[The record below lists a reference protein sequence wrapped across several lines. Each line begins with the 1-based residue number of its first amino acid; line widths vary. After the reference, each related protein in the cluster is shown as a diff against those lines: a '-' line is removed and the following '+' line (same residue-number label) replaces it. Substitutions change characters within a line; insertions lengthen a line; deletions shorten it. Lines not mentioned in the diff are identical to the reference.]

1 MFTPHQTGRPAS
13 PRPVLQRTVCGCCA
27 VCKVHLNSSADPRL
41 LPCLHIVCNTCL
53 TKICTDGATQ
63 DCPLC
68 AQSFCLSE
76 VTECAIFEDT
86 SNNNKAPKCAGC
98 EESEVSG
105 WCVQCEEALCLD
117 CISAHHRVK
126 VTRDHEVTPK
136 KPPTGWIQRRRC
148 PSHTQESLR
157 FFCLVCEEL
166 TCKDCQLITHRG
178 HSFVQQ
184 EEAVGSQRQQLQSL
198 LDSIRHQKET
208 VISSLLL
215 LEARLQEIEKIK
227 VAAKKMLT
235 QVVHSIYQT
244 LVLKATQMLKVIE
257 ALFAEEVGCLLERK
271 TSLNSLEGCQEYIAA
286 FIDKILCTEG
296 HCLLVHTKRIETQ
309 VKKLLSQKAYTPET
323 MIELHLQIQNELCQH
338 IMKFGFLRIS
348 KVLVPFTTQ
357 RTDST
362 QLESVSVKSSNPN
375 SPLTATDV
383 HPAPTSSSV
392 DAQVQGE
399 CVLNSFTLRPC
410 ASSQIVQMNQAL
422 HSLPH
427 PSQPSQPSHSNQARS
442 AYNNVASS
450 QPNQSKR
457 SSSDLQS
464 SSSSPSVQVQSHEV
478 MSEQSKHAYSPSS
491 NCVPY
496 FPQSAPKTHMNY
508 SLSVYSQPRL
518 PLMNCTA
525 SQISNISESAKC
537 RKAYCPTMQVSQ
549 TRILTRPL
557 PVNSQKQPIP
567 VNNQTPVPTHPIPA
581 NNQTLTPTHLVPA
594 NYQRPQLTH
603 QIQVNNQT
611 LAPTHPIPANNQA
624 PLLTHQMAV
633 SNQKQPISVNNQTP
647 ITHPLPANNQTPLL
661 TRQMPINNQTPVP
674 THPILANNQTLI
686 PTHAILAN
694 NQTPLLTH
702 PIIANNQTPILT
714 HPTSANNQTLTPTH
728 PMPANNQTPL
738 QTHQMAVNNQK
749 QPISDNNQTPVTTHP
764 ISAYNQMPVLI
775 QPIPVNNQTPVT
787 THPISAYNQMPV
799 LIQPIPVN
807 NQTPVTTHPISA
819 YNQMP
824 VLIQPIPVNNQTP
837 VTTHPI
843 SAYNQMPVLIQPIP
857 VNNQTPVTT
866 HPISAY
872 NQMPVLIQPIPVNN
886 QTPKPTHPIP
896 ANNQM
901 PVLIQPIPAN
911 NQSTILTHS
920 LPTCNQ
926 TLILTHPIQT
936 NFLGPGH
943 SFSMQPNIPFTVLST
958 INALSLNDTTA
969 ISNVHFTEAS
979 SGRMNHCPQDPCA
992 PNPTSTISNAIP
1004 STASGSLLP
1013 VNPMP
1018 SAPISGNDTLW
1029 SKNGTYNSIN
1039 VPVKALADSAC
1050 DQDADVSSTN
1060 FTDTDHLESN
1070 LPTSHVS
1077 ETAPKEPSPDPAHSS
1092 GPSNIHQDSLST
1104 ITEKCSRQTLDDQ
1117 SSTKNYSGPKHWSV
1131 GMPIT
1136 FRQLVE
1142 AKCIPVRSKDNL
1154 NTTPPAD
1161 STHCSTSEDLD
1172 GERTTHDK
1180 TVQSAFDYREAKKED
1195 KESAVTLE
1203 HFRRQI
1209 KQFKRFLRVSLEC
1222 LPISLPPSGQPLP
1235 EFHLIT
1241 DTSTGH
1247 ILVQES
1253 QGGQVNQVWRWHE
1266 DPLPSR
1272 SSSCSVS
1279 QDSDSSPASDVEF
1292 CAVCLSAGAPL
1303 LCAKC
1308 GCAFHYDC
1316 HIPPILTKPCK
1327 DWVCLLC
1334 QDLNETVMYGSEEMR
1349 TPSLSLE
1356 DQRKCEKL
1364 LFGLL
1369 CDENKSL
1376 LFSATKNHSKT
1387 AEFDIILGRL
1397 LGKRKPP
1404 YRTVAELVSD
1414 VWTLFDILM
1423 LNSERKNMV
1432 VKLKKSFQQQLNE
1445 SFGKSLHASL
1455 LNHSSSKDPSRTP
1468 ETEAEREKHRNT
1480 LKRMREFFTANCG
1493 TAAKKSCTDEG
1504 KERDGC
1510 GNTAAAE

>member
-13 PRPVLQRTVCGCCA
+13 PHPVLQKTVCGRCT

-86 SNNNKAPKCAGC
+86 SNNNNIPKCGGC

-117 CISAHHRVK
+117 CTSAHRRVK

-136 KPPTGWIQRRRC
+136 KPPTGWTQRRRC

-184 EEAVGSQRQQLQSL
+184 EEAVGLQRQQLQSL
-198 LDSIRHQKET
+198 LDSIRQQKET

-227 VAAKKMLT
+227 AAAKKMLT
-235 QVVHSIYQT
+235 QVVHSIYQA

-257 ALFAEEVGCLLERK
+257 ALFAEEVGCLLEKK
-271 TSLNSLEGCQEYIAA
+271 TSLNKLEGCQEYIAA

-296 HCLLVHTKRIETQ
+296 HGLLVHTKRIETQ
-309 VKKLLSQKAYTPET
+309 GKKLLSQKAYTPET

-338 IMKFGFLRIS
+338 IMKFGFLRIR

-399 CVLNSFTLRPC
+399 YVLNGSELHPC
-410 ASSQIVQMNQAL
+410 ASSQIVQMNQA
-422 HSLPH
+422 HSAC
-427 PSQPSQPSHSNQARS
+427 ND
-442 AYNNVASS
+442 VASS
-450 QPNQSKR
+450 QLNPSKR

-464 SSSSPSVQVQSHEV
+464 SSSSPSLQVQSHEV

-491 NCVPY
+491 NPY
-496 FPQSAPKTHMNY
+496 FPQY
-508 SLSVYSQPRL
+508 SPSVYSQPRL
-518 PLMNCTA
+518 PFMNCTA
-525 SQISNISESAKC
+525 SQINNISESAKC
-537 RKAYCPTMQVSQ
+537 RKTYCPTMQVSQ

-567 VNNQTPVPTHPIPA
+567 VNNQTPVTTHPIPA
-581 NNQTLTPTHLVPA
+581 NNQTLVPA
-594 NYQRPQLTH
+594 NNQTPVLTH
-603 QIQVNNQT
+603 TMPVDSQT
-611 LAPTHPIPANNQA
+611 PIPIHPILSNNQA
-624 PLLTHQMAV
+624 PLLTHQMPV
-633 SNQKQPISVNNQTP
+633 NNQKQPISVNNQTP
-647 ITHPLPANNQTPLL
+647 KTTHPLPANNQTPLL
-661 TRQMPINNQTPVP
+661 IHQMPINNQTPVP
-674 THPILANNQTLI
+674 TYPIPA
-686 PTHAILAN
+686 
-694 NQTPLLTH
+694 
-702 PIIANNQTPILT
+702 
-714 HPTSANNQTLTPTH
+714 SDQTLTPPH
-728 PMPANNQTPL
+728 PMPAN
-738 QTHQMAVNNQK
+738 
-749 QPISDNNQTPVTTHP
+749 
-764 ISAYNQMPVLI
+764 NQMPVLI
-775 QPIPVNNQTPVT
+775 QPISANNQTPL
-787 THPISAYNQMPV
+787 Q
-799 LIQPIPVN
+799 
-807 NQTPVTTHPISA
+807 
-819 YNQMP
+819 
-824 VLIQPIPVNNQTP
+824 
-837 VTTHPI
+837 
-843 SAYNQMPVLIQPIP
+843 
-857 VNNQTPVTT
+857 
-866 HPISAY
+866 
-872 NQMPVLIQPIPVNN
+872 
-886 QTPKPTHPIP
+886 THPIP

-901 PVLIQPIPAN
+901 PVLIQPISAN

-920 LPTCNQ
+920 LPICNQ

-943 SFSMQPNIPFTVLST
+943 SFSVQPNIPLTVLST
-958 INALSLNDTTA
+958 VNALSLNDATA
-969 ISNVHFTEAS
+969 VSNVHFTEAS

-992 PNPTSTISNAIP
+992 PDPTSTISNAIP

-1013 VNPMP
+1013 VNPVP
-1018 SAPISGNDTLW
+1018 SAPISGNGTLW
-1029 SKNGTYNSIN
+1029 SKSSTYNSIN

-1060 FTDTDHLESN
+1060 FTDTDHLESI
-1070 LPTSHVS
+1070 LPTSLVS

-1092 GPSNIHQDSLST
+1092 GPSDIHQDSPST
-1104 ITEKCSRQTLDDQ
+1104 ITEKCSRQPLDDQ

-1131 GMPIT
+1131 GMPTT

-1142 AKCIPVRSKDNL
+1142 ATCIPVRSKDNL

-1161 STHCSTSEDLD
+1161 STPCSTSEDLD
-1172 GERTTHDK
+1172 GERTTHFK
-1180 TVQSAFDYREAKKED
+1180 TVQSASDYREAKKED
-1195 KESAVTLE
+1195 KKEDKEPAVTVE

-1209 KQFKRFLRVSLEC
+1209 KQLKRSLRVSLEC

-1235 EFHLIT
+1235 EFHLTT
-1241 DTSTGH
+1241 DASTGH

-1253 QGGQVNQVWRWHE
+1253 RGGQVYQVWRWHE

-1316 HIPPILTKPCK
+1316 HIPQILTKPCK

-1334 QDLNETVMYGSEEMR
+1334 QDVNETVVYGSEEMR

-1364 LFGLL
+1364 VFGLL

-1423 LNSERKNMV
+1423 MNSEKKNMV
-1432 VKLKKSFQQQLNE
+1432 VKLKQSFQQQLNE
-1445 SFGKSLHASL
+1445 SFGKSLHPSL
-1455 LNHSSSKDPSRTP
+1455 LNHSSSKDPSRMP
-1468 ETEAEREKHRNT
+1468 ETETEQEKHRNT

-1493 TAAKKSCTDEG
+1493 TAAKKSCNDKG
-1504 KERDGC
+1504 KEKDGC
-1510 GNTAAAE
+1510 GNTAAAEY

>member
-13 PRPVLQRTVCGCCA
+13 PHPVLQKTVCGRCA

-86 SNNNKAPKCAGC
+86 SNNNNIPKCGGC

-117 CISAHHRVK
+117 CTSAHRRVK

-136 KPPTGWIQRRRC
+136 KPPTGWTQRRRC

-184 EEAVGSQRQQLQSL
+184 EEAVGLQRQQLQSL
-198 LDSIRHQKET
+198 LDSIRQQKET

-227 VAAKKMLT
+227 TAAKKMLT
-235 QVVHSIYQT
+235 QVVHSIYQA

-257 ALFAEEVGCLLERK
+257 ALFAEEVGCLLEKK
-271 TSLNSLEGCQEYIAA
+271 TSLNKLEGCQEYIAA

-296 HCLLVHTKRIETQ
+296 HGLLVHTKSIETQ
-309 VKKLLSQKAYTPET
+309 GKKLLSQKAYTPET

-338 IMKFGFLRIS
+338 IMKF
-348 KVLVPFTTQ
+348 
-357 RTDST
+357 
-362 QLESVSVKSSNPN
+362 
-375 SPLTATDV
+375 
-383 HPAPTSSSV
+383 
-392 DAQVQGE
+392 
-399 CVLNSFTLRPC
+399 
-410 ASSQIVQMNQAL
+410 
-422 HSLPH
+422 
-427 PSQPSQPSHSNQARS
+427 
-442 AYNNVASS
+442 
-450 QPNQSKR
+450 
-457 SSSDLQS
+457 
-464 SSSSPSVQVQSHEV
+464 
-478 MSEQSKHAYSPSS
+478 
-491 NCVPY
+491 
-496 FPQSAPKTHMNY
+496 
-508 SLSVYSQPRL
+508 
-518 PLMNCTA
+518 
-525 SQISNISESAKC
+525 
-537 RKAYCPTMQVSQ
+537 
-549 TRILTRPL
+549 
-557 PVNSQKQPIP
+557 
-567 VNNQTPVPTHPIPA
+567 
-581 NNQTLTPTHLVPA
+581 
-594 NYQRPQLTH
+594 
-603 QIQVNNQT
+603 
-611 LAPTHPIPANNQA
+611 
-624 PLLTHQMAV
+624 
-633 SNQKQPISVNNQTP
+633 
-647 ITHPLPANNQTPLL
+647 
-661 TRQMPINNQTPVP
+661 
-674 THPILANNQTLI
+674 
-686 PTHAILAN
+686 
-694 NQTPLLTH
+694 
-702 PIIANNQTPILT
+702 
-714 HPTSANNQTLTPTH
+714 
-728 PMPANNQTPL
+728 
-738 QTHQMAVNNQK
+738 
-749 QPISDNNQTPVTTHP
+749 
-764 ISAYNQMPVLI
+764 
-775 QPIPVNNQTPVT
+775 
-787 THPISAYNQMPV
+787 
-799 LIQPIPVN
+799 
-807 NQTPVTTHPISA
+807 
-819 YNQMP
+819 
-824 VLIQPIPVNNQTP
+824 
-837 VTTHPI
+837 
-843 SAYNQMPVLIQPIP
+843 
-857 VNNQTPVTT
+857 
-866 HPISAY
+866 
-872 NQMPVLIQPIPVNN
+872 
-886 QTPKPTHPIP
+886 
-896 ANNQM
+896 
-901 PVLIQPIPAN
+901 
-911 NQSTILTHS
+911 
-920 LPTCNQ
+920 
-926 TLILTHPIQT
+926 
-936 NFLGPGH
+936 
-943 SFSMQPNIPFTVLST
+943 
-958 INALSLNDTTA
+958 
-969 ISNVHFTEAS
+969 AS

-992 PNPTSTISNAIP
+992 PDPTSTISNAIP

-1013 VNPMP
+1013 VNPVA
-1018 SAPISGNDTLW
+1018 SAPISGNGTLW
-1029 SKNGTYNSIN
+1029 SKSSTYNSIN

-1070 LPTSHVS
+1070 LPTSLVS
-1077 ETAPKEPSPDPAHSS
+1077 ETAPKEPSPDRAHSS
-1092 GPSNIHQDSLST
+1092 GPSDIHQDSPST
-1104 ITEKCSRQTLDDQ
+1104 ITEKCSRQALDDQ

-1131 GMPIT
+1131 GMPTT

-1142 AKCIPVRSKDNL
+1142 ATCIPVRSKDNL

-1161 STHCSTSEDLD
+1161 STPCSTSEDLD
-1172 GERTTHDK
+1172 GERTTHFK
-1180 TVQSAFDYREAKKED
+1180 TVQSASDYREAKKED
-1195 KESAVTLE
+1195 KKEDKEPAVTVE

-1209 KQFKRFLRVSLEC
+1209 KQLKRSLRVSLEC

-1235 EFHLIT
+1235 EFHLTT
-1241 DTSTGH
+1241 DASTGH

-1253 QGGQVNQVWRWHE
+1253 RGGQVYQVWRWHE

-1316 HIPPILTKPCK
+1316 HIPQILTKPCK

-1334 QDLNETVMYGSEEMR
+1334 QDVNETVVYGSEEMR

-1364 LFGLL
+1364 VFGLL

-1423 LNSERKNMV
+1423 MNSEKKNMV
-1432 VKLKKSFQQQLNE
+1432 VKLKQSFQQQLNE
-1445 SFGKSLHASL
+1445 SFGKSLHPSL

-1468 ETEAEREKHRNT
+1468 ETEIEQEKHRNT

-1493 TAAKKSCTDEG
+1493 TAAKKSCNDKG
-1504 KERDGC
+1504 KEKDGC
-1510 GNTAAAE
+1510 GNTAAAEY

>member
-13 PRPVLQRTVCGCCA
+13 PHPVLQSVYGRCA

-41 LPCLHIVCNTCL
+41 LPCLHIVCNSCL
-53 TKICTDGATQ
+53 TKICTDGATR

-86 SNNNKAPKCAGC
+86 SNNNKIPKCAGC

-117 CISAHHRVK
+117 CTSAHHRVK

-136 KPPTGWIQRRRC
+136 KPPTGWIQRRPC

-198 LDSIRHQKET
+198 LDSIKHQKDT

-215 LEARLQEIEKIK
+215 LEARLKEIERIK

-244 LVLKATQMLKVIE
+244 LVLKATQMLKLIE
-257 ALFAEEVGCLLERK
+257 AVFAEEVGCLLEKK
-271 TSLNSLEGCQEYIAA
+271 TSLNRLEGCQEYIAA

-296 HCLLVHTKRIETQ
+296 HCLLVHAKRIETQ
-309 VKKLLSQKAYTPET
+309 GKKLLSQKANAPET

-338 IMKFGFLRIS
+338 IMKFGFLRIR
-348 KVLVPFTTQ
+348 KVHVPFTTQ

-362 QLESVSVKSSNPN
+362 QLDSVSGKSSNPN
-375 SPLTATDV
+375 SPITADF
-383 HPAPTSSSV
+383 HPAPRSSSV
-392 DAQVQGE
+392 DAQVPGE
-399 CVLNSFTLRPC
+399 WIFNSSALRPC
-410 ASSQIVQMNQAL
+410 ASSRTVQMNQSL
-422 HSLPH
+422 HRVLD
-427 PSQPSQPSHSNQARS
+427 PSQPSQPSHSNQAHS
-442 AYNNVASS
+442 ACNSVASS

-457 SSSDLQS
+457 SSSDLHS

-478 MSEQSKHAYSPSS
+478 MPQQSKHAYSPSL
-491 NCVPY
+491 NPY
-496 FPQSAPKTHMNY
+496 FPQSASKPHIHY
-508 SLSVYSQPRL
+508 SPSVYSQPLL
-518 PLMNCTA
+518 PLMSCTA
-525 SQISNISESAKC
+525 SQINNNSESAK
-537 RKAYCPTMQVSQ
+537 RGKADCPTMQVSQ
-549 TRILTRPL
+549 THLLIRPL
-557 PVNSQKQPIP
+557 PV
-567 VNNQTPVPTHPIPA
+567 
-581 NNQTLTPTHLVPA
+581 
-594 NYQRPQLTH
+594 
-603 QIQVNNQT
+603 
-611 LAPTHPIPANNQA
+611 
-624 PLLTHQMAV
+624 
-633 SNQKQPISVNNQTP
+633 
-647 ITHPLPANNQTPLL
+647 
-661 TRQMPINNQTPVP
+661 
-674 THPILANNQTLI
+674 
-686 PTHAILAN
+686 
-694 NQTPLLTH
+694 
-702 PIIANNQTPILT
+702 
-714 HPTSANNQTLTPTH
+714 
-728 PMPANNQTPL
+728 
-738 QTHQMAVNNQK
+738 
-749 QPISDNNQTPVTTHP
+749 NNQTPVTTH
-764 ISAYNQMPVLI
+764 
-775 QPIPVNNQTPVT
+775 PIPVNNQTPVT
-787 THPISAYNQMPV
+787 THPI
-799 LIQPIPVN
+799 PVN
-807 NQTPVTTHPISA
+807 NQTLTPTHPIQTNNQIPVPTHTAPINNQTPIQIHPMPSSNQTPILTHQTSA
-819 YNQMP
+819 NNQTLMP
-824 VLIQPIPVNNQTP
+824 THPMLANSQTPLQTHQTAVNNQKQPISVNNQTP
-837 VTTHPI
+837 ILTHPV
-843 SAYNQMPVLIQPIP
+843 PP
-857 VNNQTPVTT
+857 
-866 HPISAY
+866 
-872 NQMPVLIQPIPVNN
+872 
-886 QTPKPTHPIP
+886 
-896 ANNQM
+896 NNQM
-901 PVLIQPIPAN
+901 PVLIQPMPAN

-920 LPTCNQ
+920 LPICNQ
-926 TLILTHPIQT
+926 ALILTHPIQT
-936 NFLGPGH
+936 NFMGPGH
-943 SFSMQPNIPFTVLST
+943 SFSMQPNIPLTVLST
-958 INALSLNDTTA
+958 INTLSLNDATA
-969 ISNVHFTEAS
+969 AN
-979 SGRMNHCPQDPCA
+979 GPCA
-992 PNPTSTISNAIP
+992 PNPSSTISNTIP

-1013 VNPMP
+1013 VNPMS
-1018 SAPISGNDTLW
+1018 SATISGNDTHQ
-1029 SKNGTYNSIN
+1029 SKSSTYNSIN

-1070 LPTSHVS
+1070 LHTSLVS
-1077 ETAPKEPSPDPAHSS
+1077 ETAPKDPSPDPAHSS
-1092 GPSNIHQDSLST
+1092 GPSNIHQDYLST
-1104 ITEKCSRQTLDDQ
+1104 ITEKCSRQTLDNQ
-1117 SSTKNYSGPKHWSV
+1117 PSTKDYSRPKHWSV
-1131 GMPIT
+1131 GMPTT

-1142 AKCIPVRSKDNL
+1142 TTSIPVTSKDNL

-1161 STHCSTSEDLD
+1161 STPCSTSEDLD
-1172 GERTTHDK
+1172 GERTTHDE
-1180 TVQSAFDYREAKKED
+1180 TVRSAFDYREVKKED
-1195 KESAVTLE
+1195 NESSVTLE

-1209 KQFKRFLRVSLEC
+1209 KQLKRSLRVSLEC

-1235 EFHLIT
+1235 EFHLTT
-1241 DTSTGH
+1241 DASTGH
-1247 ILVQES
+1247 IFVQES
-1253 QGGQVNQVWRWHE
+1253 QGGQVYQVWRWHK

-1279 QDSDSSPASDVEF
+1279 QDSDSSSASDVEF

-1308 GCAFHYDC
+1308 GYAFHYDC
-1316 HIPPILTKPCK
+1316 HIPPILKKPCK

-1334 QDLNETVMYGSEEMR
+1334 QDVNETVVYGSEEMR
-1349 TPSLSLE
+1349 TPNLSLE

-1369 CDENKSL
+1369 CEENKSL

-1423 LNSERKNMV
+1423 MNSERKNMV
-1432 VKLKKSFQQQLNE
+1432 VKLKQSFQQQLNE

-1468 ETEAEREKHRNT
+1468 ETETEQEKHRNT

-1493 TAAKKSCTDEG
+1493 TAAKKSCTDKG
-1504 KERDGC
+1504 KEKDGC
-1510 GNTAAAE
+1510 EDNYSC

>member
-1 MFTPHQTGRPAS
+1 MFTPRQTGRPAS
-13 PRPVLQRTVCGCCA
+13 PHPVLQRTVCGCCA
-27 VCKVHLNSSADPRL
+27 VCEVHLNSSADPRL

-86 SNNNKAPKCAGC
+86 SNNNEAPKCAGC

-235 QVVHSIYQT
+235 RVVHSIYQS

-323 MIELHLQIQNELCQH
+323 MIELHLQIQSELCRH

-348 KVLVPFTTQ
+348 KVLVPFTTR

-383 HPAPTSSSV
+383 HPAPTSSSA

-422 HSLPH
+422 HSLSH

-442 AYNNVASS
+442 AYNNVAPS

-508 SLSVYSQPRL
+508 SPSVYSQPRL

-525 SQISNISESAKC
+525 SQINNISESAKC

-567 VNNQTPVPTHPIPA
+567 VNNQTPVTTHPIPA

-611 LAPTHPIPANNQA
+611 LAPTHPIPANNQTPVLTHTMPVNNQTPIPIHPIPSNNQA

-633 SNQKQPISVNNQTP
+633 NNQKQPISVNNQTP
-647 ITHPLPANNQTPLL
+647 ITHPLPTNNQTPLL
-661 TRQMPINNQTPVP
+661 TRQMPIINQTPVP
-674 THPILANNQTLI
+674 THPILANNQTPI
-686 PTHAILAN
+686 PTHAIL
-694 NQTPLLTH
+694 
-702 PIIANNQTPILT
+702 
-714 HPTSANNQTLTPTH
+714 ANNQTLTPTH
-728 PMPANNQTPL
+728 PMPANIQTPL

-749 QPISDNNQTPVTTHP
+749 QPISDNQTPVTTHP

-775 QPIPVNNQTPVT
+775 QPIPVNNQTP
-787 THPISAYNQMPV
+787 I
-799 LIQPIPVN
+799 
-807 NQTPVTTHPISA
+807 
-819 YNQMP
+819 
-824 VLIQPIPVNNQTP
+824 
-837 VTTHPI
+837 
-843 SAYNQMPVLIQPIP
+843 
-857 VNNQTPVTT
+857 
-866 HPISAY
+866 
-872 NQMPVLIQPIPVNN
+872 
-886 QTPKPTHPIP
+886 PTHPIP

-943 SFSMQPNIPFTVLST
+943 SFSMQPNIPLTVFST
-958 INALSLNDTTA
+958 INTLSLNDATA
-969 ISNVHFTEAS
+969 ISTEAS

-1060 FTDTDHLESN
+1060 FTDTDHLESS

-1077 ETAPKEPSPDPAHSS
+1077 ETAPKEPSPGPAHSS
-1092 GPSNIHQDSLST
+1092 GPSNIHQDSFST

-1117 SSTKNYSGPKHWSV
+1117 SSTKNYSGSKHWSV

-1142 AKCIPVRSKDNL
+1142 ATCIPVRSKDNL
-1154 NTTPPAD
+1154 NITPPAD

-1180 TVQSAFDYREAKKED
+1180 TVQSVFDYREAKKED
-1195 KESAVTLE
+1195 QESAVTLE

-1235 EFHLIT
+1235 EFHLTT

-1279 QDSDSSPASDVEF
+1279 QDSDSDSSPASDVEF

-1327 DWVCLLC
+1327 EWVCLLC
-1334 QDLNETVMYGSEEMR
+1334 QDLNETVVYGSEEMR

-1423 LNSERKNMV
+1423 MNSERKNMV

-1455 LNHSSSKDPSRTP
+1455 LNQSSSKEPSRTP

-1493 TAAKKSCTDEG
+1493 TAAKKSCSDEG